1 MALSAHLDCRPD
13 AEEDEEETEHH
24 QDDHPSQAE
33 VVLSWDRVGLD
44 GGVAE
49 PPANLGVV
57 DPLDKVD
64 PGPGG
69 RVEVVASGEQ
79 VIHQQGLKHY
89 CRDVAGPH

>member
-33 VVLSWDRVGLD
+33 VVLSRNRVCLD

-64 PGPGG
+64 LD
-69 RVEVVASGEQ
+69 VCEVTQYRLGDEAFSPRSSVSK
-79 VIHQQGLKHY
+79 L
-89 CRDVAGPH
+89 